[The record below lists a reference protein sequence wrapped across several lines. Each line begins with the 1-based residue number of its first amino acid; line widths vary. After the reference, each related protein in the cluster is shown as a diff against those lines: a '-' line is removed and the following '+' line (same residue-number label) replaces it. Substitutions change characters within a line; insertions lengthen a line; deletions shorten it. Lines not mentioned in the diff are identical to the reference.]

1 MPKMKTKR
9 AVAKRCK
16 ITPTGKVR
24 TTQANT
30 QHRNRNRQ
38 QSTLRRQR
46 GTSIIGESMWANI
59 KRMLPYGS
67 K

>member
-46 GTSIIGESMWANI
+46 GTSIISESLWSNI

>member
-16 ITPTGKVR
+16 VTPTGKVS

-30 QHRNRNRQ
+30 QHRNRNSSQ
-38 QSTLRRQR
+38 ATLRRQR
-46 GTSIIGESMWANI
+46 GTSIISEHLWANI
-59 KRMLPYGS
+59 KRMLPYGR
-67 K
+67 